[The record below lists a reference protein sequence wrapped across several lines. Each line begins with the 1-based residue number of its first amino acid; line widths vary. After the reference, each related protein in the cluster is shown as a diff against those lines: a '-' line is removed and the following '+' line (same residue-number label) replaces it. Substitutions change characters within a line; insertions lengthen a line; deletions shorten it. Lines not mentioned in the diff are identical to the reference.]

1 MGILLAVMGLIPI
14 VFFAIYLPTQEAKK
28 YRIQK
33 LGQEARRAISSLTDE
48 FVKDILENTNKKE
61 NKNGNK

>member
-1 MGILLAVMGLIPI
+1 MCNLFLVLLILSI
-14 VFFAIYLPTQEAKK
+14 VFFTANPPTQEAKK

>member
-33 LGQEARRAISSLTDE
+33 LGQEARRAILSLTEE